1 MMLYLQITSTTLL
14 HQSHGRRDQL
24 VTPSSH
30 WLLGKSFPQPA
41 PSRCTRFLC
50 SRCTQNLLIALVAL
64 YDVSTTLGGWEAKLN
79 SADSFFFGGVGS
91 LLTVDSTD
99 VSRQAKP
106 VTGESAPS
114 PLHTSAAITHVKLA
128 DGWKQTLHFIFF
140 QFSFTDKLLF
150 FIKRFYKLV
159 YIVCILLSQ
168 TFLSQSFLPFL
179 VKQKTNSNTKNIIT
193 THEQKI
199 EKKKMKKKYF
209 KNKLNKLKLKKCNY
223 KKQKL
228 KLNNKKN
235 K

>member
-1 MMLYLQITSTTLL
+1 MLYLQITSTTLL

-150 FIKRFYKLV
+150 IKRFYKLV

-199 EKKKMKKKYF
+199 EKKKMKKKYL
-209 KNKLNKLKLKKCNY
+209 KNKLNKLK
-223 KKQKL
+223 
-228 KLNNKKN
+228 
-235 K
+235 

>member
-140 QFSFTDKLLF
+140 QFSFTDN
-150 FIKRFYKLV
+150 Y
-159 YIVCILLSQ
+159 
-168 TFLSQSFLPFL
+168 FLSRDSTNLCTLYASYFLKHFFPNHFYLFL
-179 VKQKTNSNTKNIIT
+179 LNKRQIQIQKTS
-193 THEQKI
+193 
-199 EKKKMKKKYF
+199 
-209 KNKLNKLKLKKCNY
+209 
-223 KKQKL
+223 
-228 KLNNKKN
+228 
-235 K
+235 